1 MICSA
6 LRNNCVSITTP
17 EAASGRVITASCAG
31 SGREGA
37 AGMRSTLIVAADTS
51 VTRARAPGA
60 GSFADSEQPPASG
73 ARAGV
78 VGSRRA
84 RRPGPGKAGITVE
97 IRIGITNSGR
107 ELNFESSES
116 ADVLKKSIS
125 TALDADATH
134 LTFNDIKGDSYIVPT
149 AGLAYI
155 ELGTEEARRVG
166 FVA

>member
-1 MICSA
+1 M
-6 LRNNCVSITTP
+6 
-17 EAASGRVITASCAG
+17 
-31 SGREGA
+31 
-37 AGMRSTLIVAADTS
+37 
-51 VTRARAPGA
+51 
-60 GSFADSEQPPASG
+60 
-73 ARAGV
+73 
-78 VGSRRA
+78 
-84 RRPGPGKAGITVE
+84 E

-125 TALDADATH
+125 TALDAGATH
-134 LTFNDIKGDSYIVPT
+134 LTFTDTKGDSYIVPT